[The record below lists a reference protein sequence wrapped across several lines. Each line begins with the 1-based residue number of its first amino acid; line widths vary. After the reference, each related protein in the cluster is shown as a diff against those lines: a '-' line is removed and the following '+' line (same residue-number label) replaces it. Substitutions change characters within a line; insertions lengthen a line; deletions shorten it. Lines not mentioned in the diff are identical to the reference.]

1 MIAPCLLFLFL
12 AVTACGGESAAVPTA
27 TATLPATAPPAPT
40 ATPAPLP
47 AFGSTEPIDVAARPD
62 PPAASAVLT
71 DVRIGAHTEEG
82 GYDRIV
88 FEFSDS
94 LPAGVVAYVDTA
106 VQCGSGFTTALAG
119 EAVLLVRLMPAQAHD
134 EAGLPTTAARE
145 LPGTGLALLEAK
157 SVCDFEGQVAWALGV
172 REQRPFRVLRLAGPT
187 RLVVDLQH

>member
-1 MIAPCLLFLFL
+1 M
-12 AVTACGGESAAVPTA
+12 PTA
-27 TATLPATAPPAPT
+27 TPPATVGPVPT
-40 ATPAPLP
+40 ATPAPPP

-62 PPAASAVLT
+62 PPAGTAVLT

-94 LPAGVVAYVDTA
+94 LPAGVVAYVDVA

-134 EAGLPTTAARE
+134 DAGQPTTAARE

-172 REQRPFRVLRLAGPT
+172 RARRPFRVLRLAGPT